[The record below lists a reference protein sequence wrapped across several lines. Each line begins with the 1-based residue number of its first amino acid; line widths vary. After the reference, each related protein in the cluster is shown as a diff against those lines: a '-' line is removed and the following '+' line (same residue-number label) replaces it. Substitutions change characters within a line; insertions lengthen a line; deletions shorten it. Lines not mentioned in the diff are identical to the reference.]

1 MTIMQPNISDNYKK
15 YVSAIATTYSE
26 TTPLKMEILAVEN
39 NAIKPETIGE
49 YLQTK
54 HFETVYT
61 GILRRMVKSNAPKP
75 LVLPE
80 VLQPSVE
87 TYKNK
92 FKSGSQFEL
101 NPGL

>member
-1 MTIMQPNISDNYKK
+1 M
-15 YVSAIATTYSE
+15 TYSE
-26 TTPLKMEILAVEN
+26 TTPLKIEILDVEQ

-54 HFETVYT
+54 HFETIYT
-61 GILRRMVKSNAPKP
+61 GILRRLVKENNSVKP

-101 NPGL
+101 NPGM